1 MHTLEQLRSGALNGA
16 TRLKLACGLS
26 EFPREIFDLADTL
39 EILDLSGN
47 ALSTLPDDLP
57 RLGKLRI
64 LFCSDNQFVALPEVL
79 GRCPQLT
86 MIGFKANRIRT
97 VAAASLPTSLRWLIL
112 TDNRIEA
119 LPDAIGH
126 CRQLQK
132 LMLAGNLLRALPEA
146 LSNCTRLE
154 LLRISANRLTEL
166 PAWLLRLPRL
176 SWLAYAGN
184 PCLEGRELAALA
196 DGRIPGI
203 DWNTLQIQQ
212 QLGEGASGVIHRAL
226 YRDHDKDGGAVAT
239 AVAVKIFKGEV
250 TSDGLPRS
258 EMAACISAGA
268 HANLIAILGKVAAHP
283 KGASGMLMPLI
294 DAQFINLAGP
304 PSLASCT
311 RDCYPAGISFDPAA
325 LLALALGVA
334 SASAHLHRAGILH
347 GDLYG
352 HNILYCDDGRALLGD
367 FGAASLFAPD
377 SLHAAALQRLEVRAF
392 GVLLEELLQRC
403 AAPQHPM
410 MQPLAGLAAACLHEN
425 NAARPLFDAIETT
438 LSALARGNDD
448 SLFGEKNHY
457 FPHEELGA
465 TFLKN

>member
-1 MHTLEQLRSGALNGA
+1 MHTLEQLRSGALIGA
-16 TRLKLACGLS
+16 GRLKLACGLS

-57 RLGKLRI
+57 RLHKLRI
-64 LFCSDNQFVALPEVL
+64 LFCSDNQFIALPDVL

-86 MIGFKANRIRT
+86 MIGFKANRIRSVT
-97 VAAASLPTSLRWLIL
+97 TASLPSTLRWLIL

-119 LPDAIGH
+119 LPDALGN
-126 CRQLQK
+126 CTQLQK
-132 LMLAGNLLRALPEA
+132 LMLAGNLLNALPHT
-146 LSNCTRLE
+146 LSNCSDLE

-166 PAWLLRLPRL
+166 PAWLLRLPSL

-184 PCLEGRELAALA
+184 PLCEERELAALA
-196 DGRIPGI
+196 DGRIASI
-203 DWNTLQIQQ
+203 NWNTLQLQQ
-212 QLGEGASGVIHRAL
+212 QLGEGASGVIHRAQH
-226 YRDHDKDGGAVAT
+226 RDAADEVCS
-239 AVAVKIFKGEV
+239 VAVKIFKGEV

-268 HANLIAILGKVAAHP
+268 HVNLIPILGKLAAHP

-311 RDCYPAGISFDPAA
+311 RDCYPAGRSFDPTA
-325 LLALALGVA
+325 LLALALGIA

-377 SLHAAALQRLEVRAF
+377 FIHAAALQRLEVRAF
-392 GVLLEELLQRC
+392 GVLLEELIGRC

-410 MQPLAGLAAACLHEN
+410 MEQLASLAQACLHDD
-425 NAARPLFDAIETT
+425 NAARPLFGAIEMT
-438 LSALARGNDD
+438 LATLARRDA
-448 SLFGEKNHY
+448 HC
-457 FPHEELGA
+457 
-465 TFLKN
+465 

>member
-1 MHTLEQLRSGALNGA
+1 MQTLEQLRAGALAGV
-16 TRLKLACGLS
+16 THLKLCCALS
-26 EFPREIFDLADTL
+26 QFPREIFDLADTL

-64 LFCSDNQFVALPEVL
+64 LFCSDNQFTELPGVL

-86 MIGFKANRIRT
+86 MIGFKANRIDT
-97 VAAASLPTSLRWLIL
+97 VAAGALPTSLRWLIL

-132 LMLAGNLLRALPEA
+132 LMLAGNLLRALPPA
-146 LSNCTRLE
+146 LANCTGLE

-166 PAWLLRLPRL
+166 PPWLLRLPRL

-184 PCLEGRELAALA
+184 PLSEERELAALA
-196 DGRIPGI
+196 DRQIASI
-203 DWNTLQIQQ
+203 DWHHLQLQQ
-212 QLGEGASGVIHRAL
+212 QLGEGASGVIHRAQ
-226 YRDHDKDGGAVAT
+226 YRANDVTDHVVGNVEDTVAVT
-239 AVAVKIFKGEV
+239 FAVKIFKGEV

-268 HANLIAILGKVAAHP
+268 HPNLIPILGRLAAHP
-283 KGASGMLMPLI
+283 QGASGMVMPLI

-311 RDCYPAGISFDPAA
+311 RDSYRPG
-325 LLALALGVA
+325 LALALTTVLTLAHGIA
-334 SASAHLHRAGILH
+334 SATAQLHRAGITH

-352 HNILYCDDGRALLGD
+352 HNILYCSDGRSLLGD
-367 FGAASLFAPD
+367 FGAASLFALDAP
-377 SLHAAALQRLEVRAF
+377 HAPALQRLEARAF
-392 GVLLEELLQRC
+392 GLLLEELLERC
-403 AAPQHPM
+403 KGNLDTPM
-410 MQPLAGLAAACLHEN
+410 LEALTGLTTACLQQDVG
-425 NAARPLFDAIETT
+425 ARPHFAAIERT
-438 LSALARGNDD
+438 LSTLVLADANAVMVAM
-448 SLFGEKNHY
+448 
-457 FPHEELGA
+457 A
-465 TFLKN
+465 TSVTAA